1 MFVGIDSGSVLVWL
15 VVSAYL
21 TFSDGDFSNF
31 RSNDRILKTVIFLL
45 PCRENT
51 SSLHRS
57 PTEYLLLCLV
67 VVDSS
72 ILIAC
77 ISFLC
82 KTFGSFFGKLL
93 QLFMSQKF

>member
-15 VVSAYL
+15 VVC
-21 TFSDGDFSNF
+21 FRSNF
-31 RSNDRILKTVIFLL
+31 RSNDRTLKIFIFLL
-45 PCRENT
+45 LCRENT
-51 SSLHRS
+51 SYLHRS

-72 ILIAC
+72 ISIAC
-77 ISFLC
+77 ISFLG